1 MLFIMEFWTLVLLA
15 ALGAL
20 ALVGLVYA
28 MQLLALL
35 ADTRT
40 QVDALNSQNTDLV
53 DALERDDLT
62 SAYSRSKLFSLIEN
76 EDRSDDVHVLCIDLD
91 NLGSVNDGHGF
102 DTSYLL
108 LAAVSSALIDLVG
121 NTGTVARTGGDEF
134 CVVLNLSLIHI

>member
-28 MQLLALL
+28 MQLRALL

-102 DTSYLL
+102 DTS
-108 LAAVSSALIDLVG
+108 D
-121 NTGTVARTGGDEF
+121 
-134 CVVLNLSLIHI
+134 

>member
-28 MQLLALL
+28 MQLRALL

-62 SAYSRSKLFSLIEN
+62 SAYSRSKLLSLIEN
-76 EDRSDDVHVLCIDLD
+76 EDR
-91 NLGSVNDGHGF
+91 
-102 DTSYLL
+102 
-108 LAAVSSALIDLVG
+108 
-121 NTGTVARTGGDEF
+121 
-134 CVVLNLSLIHI
+134 